1 MDTSFIYRYKGI
13 IFDLDGT
20 LTDSMP
26 FHVRAWQ
33 QVAKEHGFEIKDE
46 EIYRLGGSSSKDIA
60 KFFKDRGENVGDID
74 EFVKRK
80 IHVYTQ
86 NIDKVELFPKIADIL
101 VQAKKKGLKIAIG
114 TGTRVPNA
122 TYILKLR
129 GLYDYIDA
137 LVTADI
143 VTCHKPHPE
152 TFLTAADK
160 LGLKP
165 CDCLVF
171 EDGQLGVE
179 AAKNG
184 GFDCVLVDRDEIV
197 EVIKA

>member
-33 QVAKEHGFEIKDE
+33 QVAKEHGFGIKDE

-80 IHVYTQ
+80 IYVYTQ

-122 TYILKLR
+122 TYILKRKFDSQVSRKIAKVLMYFIFLSKICYQYIVVMSVMCYYISILNFR
-129 GLYDYIDA
+129 GLDYA
-137 LVTADI
+137 LI
-143 VTCHKPHPE
+143 C
-152 TFLTAADK
+152 F
-160 LGLKP
+160 
-165 CDCLVF
+165 
-171 EDGQLGVE
+171 Q
-179 AAKNG
+179 N
-184 GFDCVLVDRDEIV
+184 
-197 EVIKA
+197 